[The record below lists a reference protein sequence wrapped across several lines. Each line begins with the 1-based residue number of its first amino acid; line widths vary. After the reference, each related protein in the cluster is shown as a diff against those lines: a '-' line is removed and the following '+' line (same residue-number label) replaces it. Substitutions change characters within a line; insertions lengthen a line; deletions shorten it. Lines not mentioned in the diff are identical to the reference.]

1 MGDFMS
7 SITDVVKEGLKY
19 PFNDGK
25 KVLTLGIILLVSS
38 LVSIF
43 MDYMVFDNMRV
54 LADAAPV
61 ETVQAAISA
70 LPPSNVALVVLSWI
84 ITFALAIFCAGYLYN
99 VIKYSIENRSDL
111 PGFVDIKNIFVNGI
125 KIIIVEIAY
134 MILPG
139 ILLLLGIMLAVNEA
153 VSSSVNTIGGILIV
167 IAIVFAIFAALMEI
181 MAICN
186 MVEKDNL
193 KAAFD
198 FNGILAQIKNIGWGR
213 FIGILIFTGVVIAV
227 LSVFLDLI
235 FGAIATGLSILLGS
249 TLVLVLTRTIFDSL
263 LVSPYMGIVLSRI
276 YGSIYREANKL
287 E

>member
-84 ITFALAIFCAGYLYN
+84 ITFVLAIFCAGYLYN

-111 PGFVDIKNIFVNGI
+111 PGFADIKNIFVNGI

-134 MILPG
+134 MILPA

-213 FIGILIFTGVVIAV
+213 FIGILLFTGVVIAI

-249 TLVLVLTRTIFDSL
+249 ALVLVLTRTIFDSL
-263 LVSPYMGIVLSRI
+263 LVSPYIGIVLSRV

>member
-99 VIKYSIENRSDL
+99 VIKYSIENRLDL
-111 PGFVDIKNIFVNGI
+111 PGFADIKNIFVNGI

-134 MILPG
+134 MILPA

-213 FIGILIFTGVVIAV
+213 FIGILIFTGVVIAI

-249 TLVLVLTRTIFDSL
+249 ALVLVLTRTIFDSL
-263 LVSPYMGIVLSRI
+263 LVSPYIGIVLSRV

>member
-111 PGFVDIKNIFVNGI
+111 PGFAGIKNIFVNGI

-134 MILPG
+134 MILPA

-213 FIGILIFTGVVIAV
+213 FIGILLFTGVVIAI

-249 TLVLVLTRTIFDSL
+249 ALVLVLTRTIFDSL

>member
-111 PGFVDIKNIFVNGI
+111 PGFADIKNIFVNGI

-198 FNGILAQIKNIGWGR
+198 FNGILAQIKKIGWGR
-213 FIGILIFTGVVIAV
+213 FIGILLFTGIVIAV

-249 TLVLVLTRTIFDSL
+249 ALVLILTRTIFDSL

>member
-111 PGFVDIKNIFVNGI
+111 PGFADIKNIFVNGI

-198 FNGILAQIKNIGWGR
+198 FNGILAQIKKIGWGR
-213 FIGILIFTGVVIAV
+213 FIGILIFTAVVIAV

-249 TLVLVLTRTIFDSL
+249 ALVLILTRTIFDSL

>member
-1 MGDFMS
+1 MS

-84 ITFALAIFCAGYLYN
+84 ITFVLAIFCAGYLYN

-111 PGFVDIKNIFVNGI
+111 PGFADIKNIFVNGI

-134 MILPG
+134 MILPA

-213 FIGILIFTGVVIAV
+213 FIGILLFTGVVIAI

-249 TLVLVLTRTIFDSL
+249 ALVLVLTRTIFDSL

>member
-111 PGFVDIKNIFVNGI
+111 PGFADIKNIFVNGI

-134 MILPG
+134 MILPA

-198 FNGILAQIKNIGWGR
+198 FNGILAQIKKIGWGR

-249 TLVLVLTRTIFDSL
+249 ALVLILTRTIFDSL

>member
-1 MGDFMS
+1 MS

-84 ITFALAIFCAGYLYN
+84 ITFVLAIFCAGYLYN

-111 PGFVDIKNIFVNGI
+111 PGFADIKNIFVNGI

-134 MILPG
+134 MILPA

-213 FIGILIFTGVVIAV
+213 FIGILIFTGVVIAI

-249 TLVLVLTRTIFDSL
+249 ALVLVLTRTIFDSL

>member
-111 PGFVDIKNIFVNGI
+111 PGFADIKNIFVNGI

-198 FNGILAQIKNIGWGR
+198 FNGILAQIKKIGWGR

-249 TLVLVLTRTIFDSL
+249 ALVLILTRTIFDSL

>member
-84 ITFALAIFCAGYLYN
+84 ITFVLAIFCAGYLYN

-111 PGFVDIKNIFVNGI
+111 PGFADIKNIFVNGI

-134 MILPG
+134 MILPA

-213 FIGILIFTGVVIAV
+213 FIGILIFTGVVIAI

-249 TLVLVLTRTIFDSL
+249 ALVLVLTRTIFDSL
-263 LVSPYMGIVLSRI
+263 LVSPYIGIVLSRV

>member
-111 PGFVDIKNIFVNGI
+111 PGFADIKNIFVNGI

-213 FIGILIFTGVVIAV
+213 FIGILLFTGIVIAV

-249 TLVLVLTRTIFDSL
+249 ALVLILTRTIFDSL